1 MFSDLQVCFLLLIHK
16 DTSQEKSQ
24 WHFPCVGGS
33 LTIRVKSPAYFSHQE
48 HVVPP
53 ALQSHT
59 VNGSTHERQFWLSAI
74 EWAGKCGCSALREK
88 CYRLTQHSSLQTNC
102 WLYSRKEHWFSPS
115 LTTLFLFQH
124 RRYFKKHS
132 DGNQYELNIKV
143 WLGVT
148 TYINLKSD
156 LSSHLTEVVKF
167 SNYVIN
173 PTEGVLYV
181 KLTFPNSVPAKA
193 KIFVVNNTHLLRSP
207 FLRHHNSSWTPSW
220 EARIL

>member
-102 WLYSRKEHWFSPS
+102 WLYSSKEHWFSPS
-115 LTTLFLFQH
+115 LTSLFLFQH
-124 RRYFKKHS
+124 RRYFKKAFRWESVRVKHKS
-132 DGNQYELNIKV
+132 LVRHNNIHKPEV
-143 WLGVT
+143 WP
-148 TYINLKSD
+148 IIPSHWSCEILK
-156 LSSHLTEVVKF
+156 LCH
-167 SNYVIN
+167 
-173 PTEGVLYV
+173 
-181 KLTFPNSVPAKA
+181 
-193 KIFVVNNTHLLRSP
+193 
-207 FLRHHNSSWTPSW
+207 
-220 EARIL
+220 